1 MTRPLKIAF
10 MSPKGPLYRHKGG
23 IFKKALRP
31 APITFPTLASLIPED
46 IPHQVQVLDEGVC
59 DIDPAKV
66 EADLVAMTAITGS
79 APRAYELA
87 ADLRQRGIPVVLG
100 GPHPT
105 LVPDDAQPHAD
116 CVVAGYAEETWPE
129 LLRDF
134 VNGEMKPRYTMDPAF
149 SFDRL
154 PDLPLPKREVMDK
167 GKYRTLNTFEAT
179 RGCCH
184 PCDFCVVP
192 HAWGSK
198 PFLKPI
204 DYVLRDIASMKAT
217 KLVFYDL
224 NIIADRAHARELFEA
239 LVPLK
244 VKWFGLAT
252 SIMGRDSKLMELAAR
267 SGCQG
272 LLVGFESVSQD
283 SLADVHK
290 RFNEPQ
296 KYEEFIADLQRLGI
310 AINGTFTFGSDS
322 DRKETFDEVIDFVL
336 HNRIE
341 LPRFSVLSPFPGTT
355 LFKRLESEGRILHK
369 DWSLYDGQHVVNLP
383 KNMTAQELLDGH
395 ERVWKSIY
403 TLKSIRRRLKGK
415 RSNISLLWAANLAY
429 RFYANRLHKFYNC
442 DAGMA

>member
-1 MTRPLKIAF
+1 MTDRPLKITF

-31 APITFPTLASLIPED
+31 APITFPTLASLIPEE
-46 IPHQVQVLDEGVC
+46 IPHTVEVLDEGVL
-59 DIDPAKV
+59 DIDPALV
-66 EADLVAMTAITGS
+66 ESDLVAMTAITGS
-79 APRAYELA
+79 APRAYEI
-87 ADLRQRGIPVVLG
+87 ADALRERGVPVVLG

-105 LVPDDAQPHAD
+105 LVPDDSQPHAD
-116 CVVAGYAEETWPE
+116 SVVTGYAEETWPQ

-134 VNGEMKPRYTMDPAF
+134 VAGEMKPRYIMDPEF

-154 PDLPLPKREVMDK
+154 PDLPLPRRDVMDK
-167 GKYRTLNTFEAT
+167 SKYRTLNTFEAT

-198 PFLKPI
+198 PYLKPI
-204 DYVLRDIASMKAT
+204 DYVVRDITQMKAR

-224 NIIADRAHARELFEA
+224 NIIADRNYARELFEA

-252 SIMGRDSKLMELAAR
+252 SIMGRDSTLMELAAR

-272 LLVGFESVSQD
+272 LLVGFESVSQA

-290 RFNEPQ
+290 RFNDPLL
-296 KYEEFIADLQRLGI
+296 YEEFVADLQRLGI

-322 DRKETFDEVIDFVL
+322 DTKETFDEAIDFVL
-336 HNRIE
+336 KNRIE
-341 LPRFSVLSPFPGTT
+341 LPRFSVLSPFPGTR
-355 LFKRLESEGRILHK
+355 LYERLESEGRIRHWSNSPYSLKLAKRTQGDHK
-369 DWSLYDGQHVVNLP
+369 AP
-383 KNMTAQELLDGH
+383 
-395 ERVWKSIY
+395 
-403 TLKSIRRRLKGK
+403 
-415 RSNISLLWAANLAY
+415 
-429 RFYANRLHKFYNC
+429 
-442 DAGMA
+442 